1 MLTTNLAI
9 VAPVTE
15 ADDRAARETVWQ
27 QVTERIVPQMGK
39 LCTRFE
45 PSGGA
50 WGQKVSSPYSVI
62 LGRNEPALF
71 LYFYASAKH
80 QLDERAKAHLDGFL
94 EHLEIGNEQTVGD
107 TKMCTAYF
115 KGDTAEARSHME
127 RSTFP
132 TVGRWYDGSSITNGA
147 GSPANIFVFFKMIP
161 EQMIAAIPTK

>member
-1 MLTTNLAI
+1 MTGRHAKLSGSRSQS
-9 VAPVTE
+9 V
-15 ADDRAARETVWQ
+15 
-27 QVTERIVPQMGK
+27 IVPQMGK

-62 LGRNEPALF
+62 LGRSEPALF

-107 TKMCTAYF
+107 TKMCTAYL
-115 KGDTAEARSHME
+115 KGDTAEAPV
-127 RSTFP
+127 P
-132 TVGRWYDGSSITNGA
+132 TWSGT
-147 GSPANIFVFFKMIP
+147 SPVCL
-161 EQMIAAIPTK
+161 ES